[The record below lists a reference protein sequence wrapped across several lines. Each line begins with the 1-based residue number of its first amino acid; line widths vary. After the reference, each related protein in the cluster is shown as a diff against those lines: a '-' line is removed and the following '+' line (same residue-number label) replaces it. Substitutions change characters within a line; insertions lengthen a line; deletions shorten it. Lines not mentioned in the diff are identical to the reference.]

1 MSSLSLS
8 VGRPVLVDL
17 IPGALIRDAAAV
29 LVGAGVTGLA
39 AQVSIHTSLSPVPFT
54 LQTLAVLTVGAAVG
68 TWRGITS
75 MLLYLVVGMAGVPW
89 FANHSHGIGGP
100 SFGYILGF
108 VAAAG
113 ITGFLAKRGADRSI
127 LGTVVLM
134 VLGSLAVYAVG
145 TAWLAADLGVGVNTA
160 FDLGTRPFL
169 ATDAIKIAV
178 AALAF
183 PAAWRL
189 ARSDA

>member
-100 SFGYILGF
+100 SFGYVLGF